1 MPLGLIIEGLV
12 AVLLL
17 LTIGFCIA
25 LNRKLVTL
33 RADQTA
39 LQHTV
44 AELDAATLRAERA
57 IQGLRAAAGDANSSL
72 TQQMRHADKMAK
84 DLSKQ
89 VEAGGEVVSKL
100 SAITRAAQRPAA
112 PAKPEVVEGGN
123 IARFRKGAAA

>member
-25 LNRKLVTL
+25 LNRKLGSL

-57 IQGLRAAAGDANSSL
+57 IQGLRAAAGEANTSL

-84 DLSKQ
+84 DLSRQ

-100 SAITRAAQRPAA
+100 SAIARAARRPVAPAA
-112 PAKPEVVEGGN
+112 GDVVGGGN
-123 IARFRKGAAA
+123 IARFRKGEAA